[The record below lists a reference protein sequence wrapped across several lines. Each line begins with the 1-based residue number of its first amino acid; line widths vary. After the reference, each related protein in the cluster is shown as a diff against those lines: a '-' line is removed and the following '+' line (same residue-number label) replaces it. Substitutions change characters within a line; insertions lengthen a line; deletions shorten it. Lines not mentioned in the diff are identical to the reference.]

1 MKKKIIILTLFCL
14 WIGLAAPSKFAFAE
28 GTYEPSDLISLEL
41 EELLE
46 LKVLTATRRP
56 DSIYESPAAVY
67 VLTQEDIRRSGMTL
81 LPECLR
87 MVPGMQ
93 VARMSSSD
101 WAISS
106 RGFQRQYSNKLLVLI
121 DGRSIYTPLFS
132 GVFWDTYETIMED
145 IDRIEVVRGPGGALW
160 GANAVNGIVSI
171 VTKSAEETQGFLVS
185 MGGGMMEKGLGGIRY
200 GGTLRQG
207 LYYRLFFKYAE
218 RDELINASEEGCR
231 DEWIARRGGYRIDW
245 DISGIDSLSL
255 KGDIYEGDLGIPFKL
270 ATTAP
275 PYYVI
280 SEGAAFDGKTM
291 QVSWKRSFSESST
304 MTLQAHYDDDD
315 RIFPLGD
322 QDLDTYDIDFQHSTE
337 IGHRHELM
345 WGLGYR
351 ASLFEF
357 RPENVLEFYN
367 NKDEYI
373 LYSCFLQD
381 RIALKLD
388 RLYLTLGSKFE
399 HNNSTGFESQ
409 PSIRL
414 LWHCRKNQACWAA
427 LSRAV
432 RTPARIERD
441 IQVLAGVAPIPPPAP
456 SGTHAYYYFL
466 GDTEVDS
473 EDLTAYELGYRAKIG
488 DRCSFDIALF
498 YHDYDN
504 LIIGTPGRIDFE
516 EDESAGHLVVPL
528 IFKNEDEGE
537 SYGAELAINWR
548 VSDKWRIT
556 PGYTYL
562 YSKQGVYQSENFIKE
577 PPHRVYIRSWLNLA
591 RNFECDT
598 SLYYV
603 DNTSATDLWDPIT
616 NTLVEGDDIP
626 SYIRLDI
633 RLGWRPYKNLE
644 ISMIGQNLTEEH
656 HLENPPTFLGEQK
669 GEIPRSFYGSMT
681 WRF

>member
-1 MKKKIIILTLFCL
+1 MKEKIIILTLFSL
-14 WIGLAAPSKFAFAE
+14 WIGLAAPFKFSFAE

-56 DSIYESPAAVY
+56 DSIYESPAAMY

-106 RGFQRQYSNKLLVLI
+106 RGFQRQFSNKLLVLM
-121 DGRSIYTPLFS
+121 DGRSIYTPMFS

-145 IDRIEVVRGPGGALW
+145 IDRIEVVRGPGGTLW

-171 VTKSAEETQGFLVS
+171 MTKSAEETQGLLVS
-185 MGGGMMEKGLGGIRY
+185 IGGGMMEKDFGGIRY
-200 GGTLRQG
+200 GGTIRHG
-207 LYYRLFFKYAE
+207 LFYRLFFKYAE
-218 RDELINASEEGCR
+218 RDELINEFEEGCR
-231 DEWIARRGGYRIDW
+231 DDWIVRRGGYRIDW

-255 KGDIYEGDLGIPFKL
+255 QGDMYEGDLGIPDKIA
-270 ATTAP
+270 ATEP
-275 PYYVI
+275 PYYII
-280 SEGAAFDGKTM
+280 SEGAAFDGKTL
-291 QVSWKRSFSESST
+291 QVNWKRSFSESST
-304 MTLQAHYDDDD
+304 MRLQAYYDQPSVT
-315 RIFPLGD
+315 FSLGHEKR
-322 QDLDTYDIDFQHSTE
+322 DTYDIDFQHTAQ
-337 IGHRHELM
+337 IGDRHELI

-351 ASLFEF
+351 ISLSQTWPQYVVQFSS
-357 RPENVLEFYN
+357 

-388 RLYLTLGSKFE
+388 KLYLTLGSKFE
-399 HNNSTGFESQ
+399 HNNLTGLESQ
-409 PSIRL
+409 PSMRL
-414 LWHCRKNQACWAA
+414 LWHSRENQACWAA
-427 LSRAV
+427 VSRAV
-432 RTPARIERD
+432 RTPARIERE
-441 IQVLAGVAPIPPPAP
+441 IEVLGGVAPIPPPAP

-466 GDTEVDS
+466 GDPEVDS
-473 EDLTAYELGYRAKIG
+473 EYLTAYELGYRAKIG

-504 LIIGTPGRIDFE
+504 LIIGTPGPISFE
-516 EDESAGHLVVPL
+516 ADESAGHLVVPL
-528 IFKNEDEGE
+528 IFQNKDEGE
-537 SYGAELAINWR
+537 SYGGECAINWR
-548 VSDKWRIT
+548 VSDRWRLT
-556 PGYTYL
+556 PGYAWL
-562 YSKQGVYQSENFIKE
+562 HSKQGVYQSEDLVKE
-577 PPHRVYIRSWLNLA
+577 PPHRVYIRSWLKLA
-591 RNFECDT
+591 RNIEFDT

-603 DNTSATDLWDPIT
+603 DRTSATDIWDSIT

-633 RLGWRPYKNLE
+633 RLGWRPYDNLE
-644 ISMIGQNLTEEH
+644 ISMVGQNLTEEH